1 MIGNT
6 REDDLLNKLKNCIGA
21 LQNGN
26 LGFQESRAG
35 RTAQTVTKEN
45 YQDYNPHPNKNH
57 NF

>member
-21 LQNGN
+21 LQSGN
-26 LGFQESRAG
+26 PGFQDSRAG
-35 RTAQTVTKEN
+35 RTVSAVTKEN
-45 YQDYNPHPNKNH
+45 YQAYNPNSNKSH